1 MSTSRR
7 RWPRPC
13 PGRFPSAYRDEAG
26 LTLSG
31 AVARTHE
38 AGFLPDILERSLHDG
53 LRHHAGGAYG
63 LWSGI
68 TEIDNQQAVVAA
80 GAEVVPE
87 MLPSLARASLEVTQ
101 RLSDEGVPREWV
113 QEAVDARLRVLES
126 PAAMVETALE
136 AAYAVL
142 RDQVPVSYD
151 ELREQLRDTDPAR
164 VDQAARE
171 LHASLLVGLPDAA
184 PLGRTLPAVTF
195 PDARPSGTGQKHSH
209 VNWPADLT
217 TFSADEPVAERVT
230 GTMCRA
236 MRIKDIVAL
245 LAWRDGARHLIGQDG
260 SVLEMEP
267 REWMRGKD
275 LTKALDAA
283 VPDELH
289 VPMSDRAVT
298 FHRMST
304 TERAA
309 VAFAR
314 FANTRTGLASML
326 AVVTVLAAWALV
338 AGHRIVGVAL
348 VLLAAALG
356 SPPVAHGGRA
366 LAGLRLAAA
375 VRHSLGDD
383 LGGDGA
389 AHRAAGRPDPR
400 VVRGRRPR
408 GHPGPVLPRLPR
420 HPARGLERA
429 RRRPRGR
436 VRLVAANRPGYG
448 ASTPAA
454 PSYRRVAD
462 DTAELAD
469 SLGIEHFG
477 VLGMSVG
484 GTFALACA
492 ALLPRA
498 AWPPRPRWW
507 RPRGETPDLPALEQV
522 RPEFLE
528 YRASGRPRGSRRRR
542 PGRRAGWR
550 RCRPEDRSLVDGPAA
565 EVAAAAREAILVPDG
580 YLPT

>member
-1 MSTSRR
+1 MNTALSTVRETEVDGVLCFYVDMGRAASAAHLLFRQGTADEPLHETGWLHLLEHLALLDRETLTRPIEGRLSLLLTHFAAFGEPEAITQRLGALAGWLSEPDLRLLARERGVLQSRAQGPR
-7 RWPRPC
+7 DGLVSSLTWRYGARGPGVASYAEVGSVRATEQLLTERSRQVFTASNAVLVLDGPPPADLKLPLPAGEYLPAPVATPLPRPL
-13 PGRFPSAYRDEAG
+13 PSAYRDEAG

-38 AGFLPDILERSLHDG
+38 AGFLPDILERCLHDG
-53 LRHHAGGAYG
+53 LRHHTGGAYG
-63 LWSGI
+63 LWSGM
-68 TEIDNQQAVVAA
+68 TEVDNGQAVVAA

-151 ELREQLRDTDPAR
+151 ELREQLHDTNPAR

-171 LHASLLVGLPDAA
+171 LHASLLVGLPEAA

-195 PDARPSGTGQKHSH
+195 PDARPSGAGQKHSH

-217 TFSADEPVAERVT
+217 TFSADELVAERVT

-245 LAWRDGARHLIGQDG
+245 LAWRDGARHLIGEDG

-283 VPDELH
+283 VPTELQ
-289 VPMSDRAVT
+289 VPMSDRLVT

-309 VAFAR
+309 VAFGR
-314 FANTRTGLASML
+314 FANTRAGLASML

-356 SPPVAHGGRA
+356 AHLWRTEAERSPVSASSPPPSA
-366 LAGLRLAAA
+366 
-375 VRHSLGDD
+375 
-383 LGGDGA
+383 
-389 AHRAAGRPDPR
+389 
-400 VVRGRRPR
+400 
-408 GHPGPVLPRLPR
+408 
-420 HPARGLERA
+420 
-429 RRRPRGR
+429 
-436 VRLVAANRPGYG
+436 
-448 ASTPAA
+448 TPSA
-454 PSYRRVAD
+454 
-462 DTAELAD
+462 T
-469 SLGIEHFG
+469 
-477 VLGMSVG
+477 
-484 GTFALACA
+484 T
-492 ALLPRA
+492 
-498 AWPPRPRWW
+498 
-507 RPRGETPDLPALEQV
+507 
-522 RPEFLE
+522 
-528 YRASGRPRGSRRRR
+528 
-542 PGRRAGWR
+542 
-550 RCRPEDRSLVDGPAA
+550 
-565 EVAAAAREAILVPDG
+565 
-580 YLPT
+580 